1 MSKLTW
7 LHLSDLH
14 FKSSDHWDENIVLN
28 ALLRDIRECIDSQG
42 LDLEFAVVS
51 GDLAYSGARE
61 EYAIVGKF
69 FDKLLGVTNLKKS
82 QLFVVPGNHDVD
94 WKAITRGAKA
104 IASSLDSREEI
115 AEVITSEDDRRL
127 LFRKFNHYA
136 DFVNGYFEGDL
147 FFDDER
153 YFFVKQLKI
162 AERKVAVLGLNS
174 ALLSMSDEDRG
185 RLVLSERQVR
195 QALESSIKAE
205 LRLAIFH
212 HPFDW
217 SQEFDRNECEAM
229 LTQDCD
235 FILHGHLHR
244 TGLLSMTTPDAGAMM
259 IAAGACYESRE
270 YPNGYNFVQLDFEKG
285 QGTVFLRRYSD
296 ERGGFW
302 TKDVMT
308 YPNVDNG
315 TYTFALLS
323 TAAVAPGKKKRE
335 IKPVPKA
342 RDVDAD
348 LLEANYL
355 RRMLELCN
363 ALPLWVIDPKSVE
376 RTFQRT
382 MDLLSVYV
390 GLDTRTRVETDW
402 VDVSDKGKRL
412 SRDEISGLEREE
424 RWMTALEAAA
434 SERKMVLLGDPGG
447 GKSTFA
453 NFLALCMAGERLE
466 KDGKW
471 LERLMPAWSH
481 GPIIPV
487 RVTLGEFA
495 VCEHCDGTVEGLWN
509 FISDTLAED
518 GLADFAP
525 ILWEHL
531 LQGGVMVLLDGLDE
545 VADPDERTAVRD
557 AAANFAATYGHPEN
571 RYLVTCRGY
580 AYQDPG
586 WQLEGFADRTL
597 SPLTEEQID
606 KLITSWYEEVCRR
619 GWKSRA
625 EAEDLTHRLQ
635 AATRRTDL
643 MPLARNPLQLTMMT
657 SLQFSWGRLPEDRVE
672 LYQEMVRLLLVRW
685 QEARLGEDAGVSRL
699 VSAGK
704 LESALERVAF
714 VAHHAQEGPEGP
726 ADIMEAQLRSVLKD
740 CLEGSWDGA
749 GELLTYI
756 KERAGLLI
764 ERGPGIYTFPHRS
777 YQEYLAGSYLAV
789 QPDFPEQAAGLVREN
804 PTQWREV
811 VLWAVGIMARLKK
824 MSHVSV
830 DVASALCPQEAPGKN
845 VSDKDWRSS
854 SLAGEAL
861 LEIGLNEVRARE
873 RHTRVV
879 TNVQNWLLA
888 LIERGVLNPV
898 ERAAAGNSLSKL
910 GDPRFRPDAWY
921 LPGDRMLGF
930 VEVPAGPFLMGSD
943 KKRDPEAYED
953 EMPQHEVNLPTYYIS
968 RYPVTVAQF
977 GAFVEES
984 GYEPQSKDGLKG
996 IDNHP
1001 VVNVTWYDAI
1011 AYCKWLNDMLW
1022 TWDSTPEPL
1031 GKLLREGKIIGN
1043 PWRITLPSEAEW
1055 EKAARGNDGRIYPW
1069 GDKPDT
1075 NRTNYSKTRIGA
1087 TSTVGCF
1094 PEGAS
1099 PYGCLDMTGN
1109 VWEWTRSLWG
1119 KDFEIADFKYP
1130 YDIKDGRED
1139 SKGGND
1145 VPRVLRGGAFGGD
1158 EWLMRCAFRR
1168 WDFPMFGLGDFGFR
1182 VVLSL

>member
-363 ALPLWVIDPKSVE
+363 ALPC
-376 RTFQRT
+376 
-382 MDLLSVYV
+382 
-390 GLDTRTRVETDW
+390 G
-402 VDVSDKGKRL
+402 
-412 SRDEISGLEREE
+412 
-424 RWMTALEAAA
+424 
-434 SERKMVLLGDPGG
+434 
-447 GKSTFA
+447 
-453 NFLALCMAGERLE
+453 
-466 KDGKW
+466 
-471 LERLMPAWSH
+471 
-481 GPIIPV
+481 
-487 RVTLGEFA
+487 
-495 VCEHCDGTVEGLWN
+495 
-509 FISDTLAED
+509 
-518 GLADFAP
+518 
-525 ILWEHL
+525 
-531 LQGGVMVLLDGLDE
+531 
-545 VADPDERTAVRD
+545 
-557 AAANFAATYGHPEN
+557 
-571 RYLVTCRGY
+571 
-580 AYQDPG
+580 
-586 WQLEGFADRTL
+586 
-597 SPLTEEQID
+597 
-606 KLITSWYEEVCRR
+606 
-619 GWKSRA
+619 
-625 EAEDLTHRLQ
+625 
-635 AATRRTDL
+635 
-643 MPLARNPLQLTMMT
+643 
-657 SLQFSWGRLPEDRVE
+657 
-672 LYQEMVRLLLVRW
+672 
-685 QEARLGEDAGVSRL
+685 
-699 VSAGK
+699 
-704 LESALERVAF
+704 
-714 VAHHAQEGPEGP
+714 
-726 ADIMEAQLRSVLKD
+726 
-740 CLEGSWDGA
+740 
-749 GELLTYI
+749 
-756 KERAGLLI
+756 
-764 ERGPGIYTFPHRS
+764 
-777 YQEYLAGSYLAV
+777 
-789 QPDFPEQAAGLVREN
+789 
-804 PTQWREV
+804 
-811 VLWAVGIMARLKK
+811 
-824 MSHVSV
+824 
-830 DVASALCPQEAPGKN
+830 
-845 VSDKDWRSS
+845 
-854 SLAGEAL
+854 
-861 LEIGLNEVRARE
+861 
-873 RHTRVV
+873 
-879 TNVQNWLLA
+879 
-888 LIERGVLNPV
+888 
-898 ERAAAGNSLSKL
+898 
-910 GDPRFRPDAWY
+910 
-921 LPGDRMLGF
+921 
-930 VEVPAGPFLMGSD
+930 
-943 KKRDPEAYED
+943 
-953 EMPQHEVNLPTYYIS
+953 
-968 RYPVTVAQF
+968 
-977 GAFVEES
+977 
-984 GYEPQSKDGLKG
+984 
-996 IDNHP
+996 
-1001 VVNVTWYDAI
+1001 
-1011 AYCKWLNDMLW
+1011 
-1022 TWDSTPEPL
+1022 
-1031 GKLLREGKIIGN
+1031 
-1043 PWRITLPSEAEW
+1043 
-1055 EKAARGNDGRIYPW
+1055 
-1069 GDKPDT
+1069 
-1075 NRTNYSKTRIGA
+1075 
-1087 TSTVGCF
+1087 
-1094 PEGAS
+1094 
-1099 PYGCLDMTGN
+1099 
-1109 VWEWTRSLWG
+1109 
-1119 KDFEIADFKYP
+1119 
-1130 YDIKDGRED
+1130 
-1139 SKGGND
+1139 
-1145 VPRVLRGGAFGGD
+1145 
-1158 EWLMRCAFRR
+1158 
-1168 WDFPMFGLGDFGFR
+1168 
-1182 VVLSL
+1182 